1 MGAVANNMEFRIT
14 EKDFWHDR
22 LLLMGKDQIA
32 KKYGKAMTGNQ
43 ARAVV
48 ELKGCTWEPETLS
61 KSANK
66 VA

>member
-1 MGAVANNMEFRIT
+1 MEFRLT

-22 LLLMGKDQIA
+22 LLLMGKDHIA
-32 KKYGKAMTGNQ
+32 KKFGKPITGNQ

-48 ELKGCTWEPETLS
+48 ELKDCTWQPETLS

-66 VA
+66 VRSPHSSIK